1 VATTVHLPGS
11 LLRRL
16 DERAKALGISR
27 NRLIVEAVEA
37 KLVTRHAWPPE
48 LKAMLSQP
56 VEVAVGEAFEN
67 SLAIVRKRRVNRK
80 LPPQL

>member
-1 VATTVHLPGS
+1 MATTVHIPGA

-37 KLVTRHAWPPE
+37 KLVTRHGWPPE
-48 LKAMLSQP
+48 LRALLSEP
-56 VEVAVGEAFEN
+56 LDAATARSFDASV
-67 SLAIVRKRRVNRK
+67 AIVRRQRRNRRRSPR
-80 LPPQL
+80 L